1 MFMKHDNMTKYDA
14 FVWDWSKSAINDDG
28 IFIASCKEFAIVNEI
43 CWPIV
48 E

>member
-1 MFMKHDNMTKYDA
+1 MKHDNMTKYDA
-14 FVWDWSKSAINDDG
+14 FMWNWNKSVMNDDG
-28 IFIASCKEFAIVNEI
+28 IFNVFCINYAIAIEI